1 MNSEEANI
9 FNQAWEAR
17 QNTFIIYSSGST
29 GKPKPIVL
37 ERKWMEWS
45 AVQTAKYLKPKKGEK
60 LFCCIPVNRVGGL
73 MVLVRSKVWG
83 LECITTEAIAN
94 PLLEKVDADII
105 SITPYQL
112 YYIINN
118 PVSRENIKR
127 FREILIGGAE
137 IPIAVENQIQ
147 SFDESSIFRH
157 SYGMTETYSHI
168 ALRTLNG
175 NERSD
180 VFHAFDSIEI
190 TLSKE
195 NTGIF
200 KTPFYTEPL
209 KTNDVLELHPNNR
222 FKVLGRSDFIIN
234 SGGVKLMPEQIE
246 YEINKNLNPLQRF
259 IISAQK
265 DEALGEKLV
274 LVYEG
279 KSSEFFNNLEFLK
292 QINPYAVPK
301 STIAIFEFPTNEG
314 GKIDRLKIKEIIN
327 K

>member
-9 FNQAWEAR
+9 FNKAWEAGKT
-17 QNTFIIYSSGST
+17 TFIIHSSGST

-45 AVQTAKYLKPKKGEK
+45 AMQTAMYLKPKKGEK

-83 LECITTEAIAN
+83 LDCIINEAIAN

-118 PVSRENIKR
+118 PVSREYLKR

-137 IPIAVENQIQ
+137 IPIAIENQIQ
-147 SFDESSIFRH
+147 EFEESSIFRH

-175 NERSD
+175 KERSD

-190 TLSKE
+190 SLSTE

-200 KTPFYTEPL
+200 KTPFYSEPL

-246 YEINKNLNPLQRF
+246 IAINKNLNPQQRF
-259 IISAQK
+259 IISSQK
-265 DEALGEKLV
+265 DAVLGEKLV

-279 KSSEFFNNLEFLK
+279 KSSEIFNNLEFLK
-292 QINPYAVPK
+292 QINPYAEPK
-301 STIAIFEFPTNEG
+301 LIIAIQDFPTNEG
-314 GKIDRLKIKEIIN
+314 GKIDRLRIKEMIN